1 MMNKILCP
9 VDFSA
14 TSLNALEFAVAIAK
28 KFGSSLTLVN
38 VFTERDF
45 DKVVG
50 SEAVGK
56 TFKELLAMANN
67 RLNLLAEGVNNELG
81 EEMAGRCEARVELG
95 ELTDQIITLMEQ
107 YQYDLVV
114 MGTTGISKTNGI
126 FFGSH
131 TEDVIDK
138 VKTPLLCIPEGALY
152 SGFGKLVYASDFAE
166 EDKLAI
172 QEVISFAT
180 MFDAR
185 VNVLHINQGE
195 ADVHYEQFVDEL
207 RSFIQYDKIGFVNK
221 EFKDAVGLCIN
232 EYMQETD
239 SDLLVVFKQ
248 HRNFVQSIFHKSL
261 TKVLA
266 YSSNKPLLVLK
277 LEAH

>member
-1 MMNKILCP
+1 MNKILCP

-28 KFGSSLTLVN
+28 RFNSSLTLVN

-45 DKVVG
+45 NKIVG
-50 SEAVGK
+50 DEAVGK
-56 TFKELLAMANN
+56 SFKELLAMANSKMST
-67 RLNLLAEGVNNELG
+67 LAQSVNVELSTD
-81 EEMAGRCEARVELG
+81 ALGRCDARVELG
-95 ELTDQIITLMEQ
+95 ELTDQLLNIIEEGR
-107 YQYDLVV
+107 YDFVV

-126 FFGSH
+126 FFGSN
-131 TEDVIDK
+131 TEEVIEK
-138 VKTPLLCIPEGALY
+138 VKLPLLCVPESATY
-152 SGFGKLVYASDFAE
+152 HGFNKLVYASDFAE
-166 EDKLAI
+166 EDKVAI

-185 VNVLHINQGE
+185 INVLHINQGD
-195 ADVHYEQFVDEL
+195 ANVQYDQFVSEL
-207 RSFIQYDKIGFVNK
+207 NSFIQYSKIGFVNK
-221 EFKDAVGLCIN
+221 EFKDDVGMGIN
-232 EYMQETD
+232 EYMQEQD

-248 HRNFVQSIFHKSL
+248 HRSFVQSIFHKSL

-266 YSSNKPLLVLK
+266 YSSYKPLLILK

>member
-1 MMNKILCP
+1 MNKILCP
-9 VDFSA
+9 VDFSS

-45 DKVVG
+45 NKIVG
-50 SEAVGK
+50 EEAVGK
-56 TFKELLAMANN
+56 TFKELLAMANS
-67 RLNLLAEGVNNELG
+67 RISTLAASVS
-81 EEMAGRCEARVELG
+81 EEIGPETHGRCDARVELG
-95 ELTDQIITLMEQ
+95 GLTDQILALIEE
-107 YQYDLVV
+107 YRYDVVV

-126 FFGSH
+126 FFGSN
-131 TEDVIDK
+131 TEEVMEKIK
-138 VKTPLLCIPEGALY
+138 VPLLCVPEGANY
-152 SGFGKLVYASDFAE
+152 KGFNKLVYASDFAE

-185 VNVLHINQGE
+185 IHVLHINQGE
-195 ADVHYEQFVDEL
+195 ANIHYEQFINEL
-207 RSFIQYDKIGFVNK
+207 TSFIRYDKIGFVNK
-221 EFKDAVGLCIN
+221 EFKDSVGMGIN
-232 EYMQETD
+232 EYMEEQG
-239 SDLLVVFKQ
+239 SDLLVVFRQ

-261 TKVLA
+261 TKVLT